1 MEEGKDYIIKD
12 KFVVFMEVFN
22 IYGIALPQIIGICDT
37 KEIAEAVEKDLK
49 EDNEFKNKRIFIAP
63 IISGEKIPKTK
74 QKMSKIR
81 NWIQD
86 KFSQKKD

>member
-1 MEEGKDYIIKD
+1 MKEGKDYIIKT

-22 IYGIALPQIIGICDT
+22 IYGIALPQILGICDT

-49 EDNEFKNKRIFIAP
+49 EDNKFKDKRIFIAP
-63 IISGEKIPKTK
+63 IINGVKVPETRL
-74 QKMSKIR
+74 KMNKIR

-86 KFSQKKD
+86 KFFTKKD

>member
-63 IISGEKIPKTK
+63 IISGKKYQK
-74 QKMSKIR
+74 Q
-81 NWIQD
+81 N
-86 KFSQKKD
+86 